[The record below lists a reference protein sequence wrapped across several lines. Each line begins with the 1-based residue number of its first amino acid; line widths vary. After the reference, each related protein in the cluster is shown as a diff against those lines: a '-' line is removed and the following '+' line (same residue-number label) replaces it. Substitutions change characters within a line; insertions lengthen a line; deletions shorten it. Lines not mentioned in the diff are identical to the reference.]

1 MKYWIIIDSMQ
12 KGPLSIEELSAIPG
26 INLTTP
32 VWHEGLPDWTTAASV
47 PEITAMIA
55 RQQATPWP
63 GQPYGQQ
70 PYNQQPYGQ
79 PNSGQ
84 QSYNNQQAPQMSY
97 GQWQPGG
104 QPYGG
109 MPYGQ
114 PRYPGQSFEPADPNR
129 MPPMPD
135 NYLVWAIIT
144 TICCCIPTGIVAII
158 YASKVS
164 PAYMRGN
171 YNEALD
177 ASSKAQMWVIISFV
191 AGLIWAP
198 FSMLLGLL

>member
-70 PYNQQPYGQ
+70 PYNNP
-79 PNSGQ
+79 
-84 QSYNNQQAPQMSY
+84 QAPQTPY
-97 GQWQPGG
+97 GQWQQGG

-109 MPYGQ
+109 IPYGQ
-114 PRYPGQSFEPADPNR
+114 PRYPGQTFEPVDPNR